1 MENKKTKAKY
11 CYQTNKRTSR
21 KIMKKSQ
28 RSFWW
33 WKKNKKRYYATNR
46 NKNMSDKDREKKIK
60 YEKLLL
66 EKKTLLKNLINRF
79 KKIENVSLKE
89 LENICLK

>member
-11 CYQTNKRTSR
+11 YYQTNKRTSR

-66 EKKTLLKNLINRF
+66 EKKTLLNNLINRF

>member
-11 CYQTNKRTSR
+11 YYQTNKRTSR
-21 KIMKKSQ
+21 KIMKNHRDLSDDE
-28 RSFWW
+28 
-33 WKKNKKRYYATNR
+33 KKLR
-46 NKNMSDKDREKKIK
+46 KDIMLPIEIKICQIKIEKKKIK

-66 EKKTLLKNLINRF
+66 EKKTLLNNLINRF